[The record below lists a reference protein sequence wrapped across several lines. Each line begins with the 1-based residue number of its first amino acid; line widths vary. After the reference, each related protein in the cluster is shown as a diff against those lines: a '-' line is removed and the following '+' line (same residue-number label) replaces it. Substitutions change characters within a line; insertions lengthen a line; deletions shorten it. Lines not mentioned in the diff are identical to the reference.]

1 MDKFLLHYIII
12 VIMGGRGDIQIR
24 ESCGGKG
31 SKVSDSG
38 IDLIPKWEY
47 LHTHTQINT
56 HTHTVTHTY
65 VHRKL
70 IFTANTQTLT
80 PNEMIDN

>member
-24 ESCGGKG
+24 ESRGGKG

-47 LHTHTQINT
+47 LHTHT
-56 HTHTVTHTY
+56 HTHTLSHTHTQTY

-80 PNEMIDN
+80 PNKMIDN

>member
-24 ESCGGKG
+24 ESWGGKG

-47 LHTHTQINT
+47 LHTHTHT
-56 HTHTVTHTY
+56 HTHKYTHIHTHTNI
-65 VHRKL
+65 H
-70 IFTANTQTLT
+70 TQSHTHSNIHICT
-80 PNEMIDN
+80 